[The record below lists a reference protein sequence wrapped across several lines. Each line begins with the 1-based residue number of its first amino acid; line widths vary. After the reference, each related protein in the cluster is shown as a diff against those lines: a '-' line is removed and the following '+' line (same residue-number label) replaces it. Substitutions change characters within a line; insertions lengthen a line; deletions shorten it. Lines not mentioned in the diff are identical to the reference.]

1 VIGVLAMLLLQ
12 DPAATLR
19 IQVVEPR
26 DRPVEGASITI
37 GTRSAR
43 TGPDGRAVVVVP
55 AGRVEVVVG
64 QLGYRTDS
72 LVLLL
77 RPAQDTAVRVRLA
90 PEAESL
96 EALVVTATRIPRRV
110 EDQPLRV
117 EVLGTEEI
125 EEKLLM
131 TPGDITMLLN
141 ETGGLRVQTTSPS
154 LGGANVR
161 VQGLRGRYTLLL
173 SDGLPLYGG
182 QTGGLGLL
190 QVPPMDL
197 AQVEIIKGA
206 ASALF
211 GPSALG
217 GVVNLVSR
225 QPVSESQLLFNGTSL
240 GGSDAVVFA
249 AKEWSPRWGS
259 TLLAGYHRQGRSDR
273 DDDGWTDVP
282 GYDRVVVR
290 PRVFHSFGRD
300 GSLFLT
306 AGATREGRDGG
317 TIDGATAPDGS
328 SFDEH
333 LTTTRLDAGAVLMA
347 PLSEGLSL
355 QARMSGMTQRH
366 RHRFGA
372 VRESDRHSTVF
383 AEVAISG
390 GGRSRRWLAGIA
402 GEGDRYRSTELPT
415 FDYDH
420 SAVGGFAQVEQEL
433 GPASLAGSARVD
445 HHNRYGTFLSP
456 RLSML
461 IRAGGAWRFRGSV
474 GGGFFGPTP
483 FTEETEVTGL
493 SRVIPPFGLG
503 AERAWTASADASVT
517 LGVIEAG
524 AVVFASRVR
533 DAVQRRQSP
542 DNPARV
548 ELINAESP
556 TNTLGGELLARYRRA
571 PFGVTASYVHTRA
584 REDDPQSPGRRE
596 VPLTPRHTAGV
607 VVTWESEEKGRAGL
621 ELYYTGRQALEDNPY
636 RAVSRS
642 YLIAG
647 LLVEWRVGGAR
658 VFVNL
663 ENLGDVRQTHYDRLV
678 RPAIAPDGRW
688 TTDAWAPL
696 DGRVVNGGV
705 RLPL

>member
-1 VIGVLAMLLLQ
+1 MIGLLAMLLMQ
-12 DPAATLR
+12 DPGATLR
-19 IQVVEPR
+19 IQVIEAHA
-26 DRPVEGASITI
+26 RPLEGASISI
-37 GTRSAR
+37 GAR
-43 TGPDGRAVVVVP
+43 AVLTGPDGRAIVTVP

-64 QLGYRTDS
+64 RLGYRTDS
-72 LVLLL
+72 LVLSL
-77 RPAQDTAVRVRLA
+77 RAAQDTAVIVRLE
-90 PEAESL
+90 PEAETL
-96 EALVVTATRIPRRV
+96 DALVVTATRIPRRV

-225 QPVSESQLLFNGTSL
+225 RPDSESQLLLNGTSL

-249 AKEWSPRWGS
+249 AKEWSPAWGS
-259 TLLAGYHRQGRSDR
+259 TLLAGYHRQGRNDR

-317 TIDGATAPDGS
+317 TVDGATAPDGS
-328 SFDEH
+328 GFDEH
-333 LTTTRLDAGAVLMA
+333 LTTTRLDAGSVLIA
-347 PLSEGLSL
+347 PLSAFVGL
-355 QARMSGMTQRH
+355 QVRASGMTQRH

-372 VRESDRHSTVF
+372 VREADRHSTVF

-390 GGRSRRWLAGIA
+390 GGPDRRWLAGVA
-402 GEGDRYRSTELPT
+402 GEGDRYRSTELPA

-420 SAVGGFAQVEQEL
+420 SAVGGFVQLEQEL

-456 RLSML
+456 RLSVL
-461 IRAGGAWRFRGSV
+461 IRAGAAWRVRGSV

-493 SRVIPPFGLG
+493 SRVIPPLGLG

-524 AVVFASRVR
+524 AVLFASRVR

-542 DNPARV
+542 GDPARV

-556 TNTLGGELLARYRRA
+556 TSTIGGELLARYRRA
-571 PFGVTASYVHTRA
+571 PFGVTASYVYTRA
-584 REDDPQSPGRRE
+584 REDDPQGPGRRE

-621 ELYYTGRQALEDNPY
+621 ELYYTGRQTLEDNPY

-647 LLVEWRVGGAR
+647 LLVEWRLGGAR
-658 VFVNL
+658 LFVNL